1 MLKELKCYHVPQET
15 VKFNL
20 PCPSCGKQREYATQ
34 KSLERA
40 AFKKAICPSCRTVAN
55 NKKRKGTKTK
65 EKNPAWKGYKDIP
78 GKVLSKLKRD
88 AKVRNIA
95 FNITIENIQ
104 EVYEKQEKRCA
115 LSDVLLVW
123 GETAS
128 VDRINSDKDYTV
140 DNIQIVH
147 KVLNMMKKDMEQEL
161 FIDWCCL
168 VADAAAY
175 KRFERMIKR

>member
-78 GKVLSKLKRD
+78 GKVLSKLKLGAER
-88 AKVRNIA
+88 RGLS
-95 FNITIENIQ
+95 FEITIEDIQ
-104 EVYEKQEKRCA
+104 YVYEQQNKCCA
-115 LSDVLLVW
+115 FSGLPLVW
-123 GETAS
+123 GHTAS
-128 VDRINSDKDYTV
+128 VDRIDSQEGYIKS
-140 DNIQIVH
+140 NIQIVH
-147 KVLNMMKKDMEQEL
+147 KQLNMLKRDTPNDL
-161 FIDWCCL
+161 FIELCWL
-168 VADAAAY
+168 VTKHTKDL
-175 KRFERMIKR
+175 R